1 MIVDSESS
9 KFNMLCKSGMVEVPE
24 NCESLREMPLELAL
38 SAHDFPLLY
47 LTSLSPGHLPQAPEC
62 QWSGRA

>member
-47 LTSLSPGHLPQAPEC
+47 LTSLSPGRLPQAPEC